1 MNSHGAPAFV
11 VYRRYLGAIG
21 SLLAALA
28 VALSAYAMHAAAPD
42 AQARLLQ
49 AAVFAFAHG
58 VALTALAPLAQRPA
72 GLLALAMLL
81 GGVFLFCGSLLA
93 VVVLGLAPTLAP
105 FGGALMI
112 SGWLLHAYDRLRG

>member
-1 MNSHGAPAFV
+1 MPSHGAPAFV

-28 VALSAYAMHAAAPD
+28 VALSAYAMHAAAPG

-58 VALTALAPLAQRPA
+58 VALTARNACRT
-72 GLLALAMLL
+72 M
-81 GGVFLFCGSLLA
+81 
-93 VVVLGLAPTLAP
+93 VLPWAAIFMT
-105 FGGALMI
+105 I
-112 SGWLLHAYDRLRG
+112 SSQVD

>member
-1 MNSHGAPAFV
+1 MRPHGAPALV
-11 VYRRYLGAIG
+11 VYRRYLAAIG

-28 VALSAYAMHAAAPD
+28 VGLSAYAMHAAAPE
-42 AQARLLQ
+42 AQPRLLQ
-49 AAVFAFAHG
+49 AAVFGFAHG
-58 VALTALAPLAQRPA
+58 VALTALAPLAQRPT

-81 GGVFLFCGSLLA
+81 VGMLLFCGSLLA
-93 VVVLGLAPTLAP
+93 VVVLALPPTLAP